1 MQSFE
6 EWGKNLGAGLSG
18 LLLPG
23 ARRQSVL

>member
-18 LLLPG
+18 LLLTG
-23 ARRQSVL
+23 AGRQSVL